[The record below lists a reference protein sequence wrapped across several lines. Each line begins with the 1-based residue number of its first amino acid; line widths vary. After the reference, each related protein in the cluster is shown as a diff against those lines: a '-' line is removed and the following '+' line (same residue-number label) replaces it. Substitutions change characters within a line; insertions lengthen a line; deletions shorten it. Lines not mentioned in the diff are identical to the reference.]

1 MPPTKRL
8 SLVIKLPFYTLA
20 IIVDILQVVFDLL
33 LATGVVINRII
44 DIIMA
49 IILFFSF
56 IFLGIMNAKT
66 AFYLV
71 ISMIVEGVP
80 FLDIAPAWTIDV
92 WRTFSIADAEDKAK
106 IDLFNQ
112 QQIEEKLLEEEA
124 VNIDNIVPFKPK
136 SPIMEDINQKAV

>member
-8 SLVIKLPFYTLA
+8 SLVVKLPFYTLTV
-20 IIVDILQVVFDLL
+20 IVDILQVVFDLT
-33 LATGVVINRII
+33 LAAGVIINRMI

-49 IILFFSF
+49 IVLFFSF
-56 IFLGIMNAKT
+56 VFLGIMNTRT

-71 ISMIVEGVP
+71 ISIIIEGVP

-112 QQIEEKLLEEEA
+112 QQIEEKILEEGA
-124 VNIDNIVPFKPK
+124 VDTDNIVPFKPK
-136 SPIMEDINQKAV
+136 SPIIEDIDQKAV